1 MKPRRQELGNKNIV
15 GHKIT
20 RLRKERKI
28 KQKELLARL
37 QTSGIDINPSSLSKL
52 EGQTRP
58 VTDIEL
64 KVLAEIFS
72 LSADELLNDDYNPDE
87 NTD

>member
-1 MKPRRQELGNKNIV
+1 MKPRKQELGNKNLI

-20 RLRKERKI
+20 MLRLERNI

-37 QTSGIDINPSSLSKL
+37 QSRGVVISPSGLSKL
-52 EGQTRP
+52 EGQVRP

-64 KVLAEIFS
+64 KALADIFNIS
-72 LSADELLNDDYNPDE
+72 YEELLDDTY
-87 NTD
+87 

>member
-1 MKPRRQELGNKNIV
+1 MKPRRQELGNKNII

-28 KQKELLARL
+28 KQKELLVRM

-64 KVLAEIFS
+64 KVLAKIFS
-72 LSADELLNDDYNPDE
+72 LSADELLNDE
-87 NTD
+87 

>member
-1 MKPRRQELGNKNIV
+1 MKPRKQELGNKNII

-20 RLRKERKI
+20 SLRLERNI

-37 QTSGIDINPSSLSKL
+37 QTRGIDINPSSLSKL
-52 EGQTRP
+52 EGQLRP

-64 KVLAEIFS
+64 KALADIFEIS
-72 LSADELLNDDYNPDE
+72 VDNLLN
-87 NTD
+87 

>member
-1 MKPRRQELGNKNIV
+1 MKPRRQELGNKNII

-64 KVLAEIFS
+64 KVLAEIFCI
-72 LSADELLNDDYNPDE
+72 SADELLNDPCNPDK

>member
-15 GHKIT
+15 GNKIT
-20 RLRKERKI
+20 QLRQEKKI
-28 KQKELLARL
+28 KQKELLAKL
-37 QTSGIDINPSSLSKL
+37 QTKSIDINPSSLSKL

-64 KVLAEIFS
+64 KTLAEIFEI
-72 LSADELLNDDYNPDE
+72 SADDLLK
-87 NTD
+87 

>member
-1 MKPRRQELGNKNIV
+1 MKPRKQELGNKNLI

-20 RLRKERKI
+20 MLRLERNI

-37 QTSGIDINPSSLSKL
+37 QTRGVDISPSGLSKL
-52 EGQTRP
+52 EGQVRP

-64 KVLAEIFS
+64 KALADNFNISYE
-72 LSADELLNDDYNPDE
+72 ELLDDTY
-87 NTD
+87 

>member
-1 MKPRRQELGNKNIV
+1 MKPRKQELGNKNII

-20 RLRKERKI
+20 ELRLERNI

-37 QTSGIDINPSSLSKL
+37 QTSGVDINPSSLSKL
-52 EGQTRP
+52 EGQVRP

-64 KVLAEIFS
+64 KALAEIFDIS
-72 LSADELLNDDYNPDE
+72 PDDLLN
-87 NTD
+87 

>member
-1 MKPRRQELGNKNIV
+1 MKPRRQELGNKNII

-28 KQKELLARL
+28 KQKELLARM

-64 KVLAEIFS
+64 KVLAKIFS
-72 LSADELLNDDYNPDE
+72 LSADELLNDE
-87 NTD
+87 

>member
-15 GHKIT
+15 GNKIT
-20 RLRKERKI
+20 QLRQEKKI
-28 KQKELLARL
+28 KQKELLAKL
-37 QTSGIDINPSSLSKL
+37 QTKGIDINPSSLSKL

-64 KVLAEIFS
+64 KTLAEIFEI
-72 LSADELLNDDYNPDE
+72 SADDLLK
-87 NTD
+87 

>member
-1 MKPRRQELGNKNIV
+1 MKPRKQELGNKNII

-20 RLRKERKI
+20 ILRLERNI

-37 QTSGIDINPSSLSKL
+37 QTRGVDINPSSLSKL
-52 EGQTRP
+52 EGQLRP

-64 KVLAEIFS
+64 KALADIFEIS
-72 LSADELLNDDYNPDE
+72 VDTLLN
-87 NTD
+87 

>member
-1 MKPRRQELGNKNIV
+1 MKPRRLDLGNKNII
-15 GHKIT
+15 GSKIT
-20 RLRKERKI
+20 KLRIERHL
-28 KQKELLARL
+28 KQKDLLAKM
-37 QTSGIDINPSSLSKL
+37 QTKGININPSSLSKL

-72 LSADELLNDDYNPDE
+72 VSVDELLNDHRN
-87 NTD
+87 NL

>member
-1 MKPRRQELGNKNIV
+1 MKPRKLDLGEKNII

-20 RLRKERKI
+20 FYRLKRKM

-37 QTSGIDINPSSLSKL
+37 QTAGIDINPSSLSKL

-64 KVLAEIFS
+64 KALAKIFNV
-72 LSADELLNDDYNPDE
+72 SADVLLANDDEDI
-87 NTD
+87 

>member
-1 MKPRRQELGNKNIV
+1 MKPRKQELGNKNII
-15 GHKIT
+15 GFKIT
-20 RLRKERKI
+20 LLRKEHKI

-37 QTSGIDINPSSLSKL
+37 QTNGVDINPSSLSKL

-64 KVLAEIFS
+64 KALAKIFS
-72 LSADELLNDDYNPDE
+72 ISADELLNDD
-87 NTD
+87 

>member
-1 MKPRRQELGNKNIV
+1 MKPRRQELGNKNII

-28 KQKELLARL
+28 KQKELLARM
-37 QTSGIDINPSSLSKL
+37 QTNGIDINPSSLSKL

-64 KVLAEIFS
+64 KVLAKIFS
-72 LSADELLNDDYNPDE
+72 LSADELLNDE
-87 NTD
+87 

>member
-1 MKPRRQELGNKNIV
+1 MKPRKQELGNKNII

-20 RLRKERKI
+20 ELRLERNI

-37 QTSGIDINPSSLSKL
+37 QTSGVDINPSSLSKL
-52 EGQTRP
+52 EGQVRP

-64 KVLAEIFS
+64 KALAEIFDIS
-72 LSADELLNDDYNPDE
+72 PDELLN
-87 NTD
+87 